1 VIGVAWAAPARAA
14 RDRGSACAAATK
26 YRVLHAVIV
35 LLASQQSQLTAFLV
49 VLVFGL
55 LIGVYGHLIHSRTL
69 IVSGIL
75 VIGLVSAYFSFVL
88 QPGGK

>member
-1 VIGVAWAAPARAA
+1 LQFLAA
-14 RDRGSACAAATK
+14 RQTVVSAPACAAATK
-26 YRVLHAVIV
+26 YRVLDAVIL
-35 LLASQQSQLTAFLV
+35 LLASQQSQLTAFVL